1 MKPTWII
8 TANAGRA
15 RIFEESALTEP
26 LQEIEDM
33 VSPGARQ
40 SISDVMTD
48 QAGPTAAAKSSHN
61 IGSGNQAPGIPHN
74 ANSGA
79 PNKQYQPAV
88 TPNEAEAVKFAKDI
102 SSYLSKAHQEG
113 RFAQLVIS
121 ASPQFLGTL
130 RTVIDPQL
138 KDLIKTEFNKD
149 YTHFNGPQLREQLQA
164 LKDKQE

>member
-15 RIFEESALTEP
+15 RIFEQATLTEP

-33 VSPGARQ
+33 ANTGAKQ
-40 SISDVMTD
+40 NMSEVLTD
-48 QAGPTAAAKSSHN
+48 KGDPTAAAGSGHGIS
-61 IGSGNQAPGIPHN
+61 SGNQAPGIAHN
-74 ANSGA
+74 ANTGA
-79 PNKQYQPAV
+79 PGKQYQPAV
-88 TPNEAEAVKFAKDI
+88 TPAEQEAEHFSKDI
-102 SSYLSKAHQEG
+102 SAYLLKAHQDG
-113 RFAQLVIS
+113 RFGQLVIS

-130 RTVIDPQL
+130 RSNIDKQL
-138 KDLIKTEFNKD
+138 KDVIKSEYNKD

>member
-15 RIFEESALTEP
+15 RFYEESSLTEP
-26 LQEIEDM
+26 LKEIEDL
-33 VSPGARQ
+33 VSPGAKQ
-40 SISDVMTD
+40 NISDVVTD
-48 QAGPTAAAKSSHN
+48 QADPTAAAKSGHS
-61 IGSGNQAPGIPHN
+61 ITSGNQPAGIAHN

-79 PNKQYQPAV
+79 PGKQYQPAV
-88 TPNEAEAVKFAKDI
+88 TPAEQEAEQFAKDI
-102 SSYLSKAHQEG
+102 SAYLVKAQQEG
-113 RFAQLVIS
+113 RFGKLVIS

-130 RTVIDPQL
+130 RANIDPHL
-138 KDLIKTEFNKD
+138 KELIKTEFNKD